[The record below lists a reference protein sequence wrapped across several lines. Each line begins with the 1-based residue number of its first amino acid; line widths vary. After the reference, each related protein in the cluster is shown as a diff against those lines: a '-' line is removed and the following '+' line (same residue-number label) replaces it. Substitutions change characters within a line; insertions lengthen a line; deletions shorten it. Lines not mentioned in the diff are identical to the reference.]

1 MKLKPKPPTSV
12 SMEHLSSSWNCAC
25 ISTRTSLKLGV
36 EVYTVG
42 GGDMGI
48 SKNSSYLKSH
58 LKRKEK
64 ETNKEKE
71 KGVKE
76 FIFLEP

>member
-1 MKLKPKPPTSV
+1 M
-12 SMEHLSSSWNCAC
+12 
-25 ISTRTSLKLGV
+25 KLGV

-42 GGDMGI
+42 GGDMRI
-48 SKNSSYLKSH
+48 SKNSSDLKSH
-58 LKRKEK
+58 LQRKEK
-64 ETNKEKE
+64 EKNKEKE